1 MWGSTKVVAV
11 NGQLPPTL
19 PTDWLCVL
27 TVLENQIPHPNSVYC
42 YFSTLQVQPS
52 DPNTHGSSTVDPASP
67 NAPTASEQSQDT
79 SPSAYSVRSCHAH
92 SAVLYSYVGLDYWYT
107 TVYINY
113 PGLLDMPRCSASFK
127 DANINEHMPLSCSD
141 DPLGQKP

>member
-1 MWGSTKVVAV
+1 MTCF
-11 NGQLPPTL
+11 LPPFLLTGSVFLL
-19 PTDWLCVL
+19 PLKTRFPTPTQDAA
-27 TVLENQIPHPNSVYC
+27 TSQPYKFGFQIR
-42 YFSTLQVQPS
+42 
-52 DPNTHGSSTVDPASP
+52 THIARQLVDTASP

-92 SAVLYSYVGLDYWYT
+92 SAVLDSCVGLDYWYT

-113 PGLLDMPRCSASFK
+113 PGLLDMPRCSVFFK

-141 DPLGQKP
+141 DPLR